1 MGATGAGKTTVLSLL
16 CRFYEIR
23 RGKIL
28 LFGRDIREIP
38 REELRGSLALVLQ
51 DPFLFSGT
59 VRENV
64 AAGGEAV
71 GAALSAIGVE
81 RFTREWGEG
90 LATDVGE
97 RGVRL
102 STGQRQMVSFA
113 RALAREPRVLLLD
126 EATSSVDPVTE
137 GRIQGA
143 LAGILPGRTALVVAH
158 RLSTVLSADRIIVM
172 HKGKVR
178 EMGTHRELLAAGGIY
193 RRLYALQF
201 EEGSGP
207 GAGIPEHF

>member
-1 MGATGAGKTTVLSLL
+1 M

-38 REELRGSLALVLQ
+38 RSELRGTLALVLQ

-64 AAGGEAV
+64 AAGGAAV

-81 RFTREWGEG
+81 RFTGEWAEG

-97 RGVRL
+97 RGCGSRRGSARWCRSPARWPGSPASFC
-102 STGQRQMVSFA
+102 STK
-113 RALAREPRVLLLD
+113 
-126 EATSSVDPVTE
+126 ATSSVDPVTE
-137 GRIQGA
+137 GRIQEA
-143 LAGILPGRTALVVAH
+143 LAGHRPGWTALVVAH
-158 RLSTVLSADRIIVM
+158 RLSTVL
-172 HKGKVR
+172 
-178 EMGTHRELLAAGGIY
+178 AAT
-193 RRLYALQF
+193 
-201 EEGSGP
+201 GSS
-207 GAGIPEHF
+207 

>member
-1 MGATGAGKTTVLSLL
+1 
-16 CRFYEIR
+16 
-23 RGKIL
+23 
-28 LFGRDIREIP
+28 
-38 REELRGSLALVLQ
+38 
-51 DPFLFSGT
+51 
-59 VRENV
+59 
-64 AAGGEAV
+64 
-71 GAALSAIGVE
+71 VE

-126 EATSSVDPVTE
+126 EATSSVDPATE
-137 GRIQGA
+137 GRIQEA
-143 LAGILPGRTALVVAH
+143 LSRILPGRTALVVAH
-158 RLSTVLSADRIIVM
+158 RLSTVLSADRILVM

-178 EMGTHRELLAAGGIY
+178 ESGTHRELLDAGGIY

-201 EEGSGP
+201 EEVP
-207 GAGIPEHF
+207 GA